1 MRSKI
6 AFIIFSVLITACT
19 VILIGCQKAD
29 TGKPCIALVMKSL
42 ANEFFKTMEDG
53 ARAHHENNSDKYELL
68 TVGIKDELDVAQQIK
83 LVESMIAQQ
92 VDAVVIAPADSK
104 ALVAVCK
111 KAMDAGITVVNI
123 DNKFDTEALNS
134 RNVKIP
140 FVGPDNRK
148 GAKLA
153 GDYLAKKLSKG
164 DKVAVI
170 EGAPNSFNGTQRK
183 LGFEDAMNSA
193 GVKIVSSQTGYWE
206 TDRANKVAS
215 ANIIAQPE
223 LKAILCANDNMA
235 LGALAAVKSAGKT
248 NDILIVGFDNIAAV
262 ERLLK
267 EGKILCTVDQHADKL
282 AVFGIEYALEMMG
295 KGGTPQNKE
304 TAVDLIT
311 AEKIK

>member
-1 MRSKI
+1 MNRKI
-6 AFIIFSVLITACT
+6 TLVILSVLFTAYAT
-19 VILIGCQKAD
+19 TLVGCKKAD
-29 TGKPCIALVMKSL
+29 TGKPRVALVMKSL

-53 ARAHHENNSDKYELL
+53 AKAHHKENSDKYELS

-92 VDAVVIAPADSK
+92 VDAIVIAPADSM

-123 DNKFDTEALNS
+123 DNKFDSETLLS

-148 GAKLA
+148 GAQLA
-153 GDYLAKKLSKG
+153 GDYLAKKLAPG
-164 DKVAVI
+164 DEVAII
-170 EGAPNSFNGTQRK
+170 EGAPNSFNGIQRK
-183 LGFEDAMNSA
+183 LGLEDAMNSA
-193 GVKIVSSQTGYWE
+193 GIKIVSSQTGYWE

-215 ANIIAQPE
+215 ANIIAEPK

-235 LGALAAVKSAGKT
+235 IGALAAVKSAGKT
-248 NDILIVGFDNIAAV
+248 DDILITGFDNIAAV
-262 ERLLK
+262 QRALK
-267 EGKILCTVDQHADKL
+267 EGNILCTVDQHADQL
-282 AVFGIEYALEMMG
+282 AVFGIDYALEMLG
-295 KGGTPQNKE
+295 KSETPQDKE

-311 AEKIK
+311 AETIK